1 MIKTPYLEVTYRRG
15 HAIAAYY
22 YLPRRANQRSVR
34 TRRANQRSVR
44 TRRVDGGLLVDY
56 ARGGRAIGVEIT
68 APGVFSVAA
77 FNRVLRELGFPPV
90 TRDEVVPLLAA

>member
-15 HAIAAYY
+15 QAIAAYY
-22 YLPRRANQRSVR
+22 YLPRRSG
-34 TRRANQRSVR
+34 QRSVR

-56 ARGGRAIGVEIT
+56 ARGGRPIGVEIT
-68 APGVFSVAA
+68 TPSILSIAA

-90 TRDEVVPLLAA
+90 SREEVAPLVAA